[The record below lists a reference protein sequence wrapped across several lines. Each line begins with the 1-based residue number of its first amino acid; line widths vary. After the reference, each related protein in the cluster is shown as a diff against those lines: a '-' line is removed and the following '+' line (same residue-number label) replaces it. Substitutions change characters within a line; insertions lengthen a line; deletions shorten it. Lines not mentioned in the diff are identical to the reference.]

1 MSEVLGPESR
11 PEGRQSIPEGV
22 NMSHAS
28 NGKRKSLALLHIRNF
43 RFLWGGTILS
53 NAASWIQQIALNWLV
68 YNLTGSGTML
78 ATINMV
84 WAASSLVMIPFAG
97 VLIDCVNHRN
107 LLLVKNL
114 WLFAIA
120 LGLGL
125 ILLFGR
131 SHIYYLFIF
140 AFLGGLT
147 QTLDQT
153 LEQVAIFDLVPRAET
168 LNAEALIQIGWAI
181 TRSFGPAIGGFLIL
195 WFGPGG
201 NFLVQAG
208 AYALITITI
217 MQLQFPAQEFC
228 VIWGSPLENMRKGIR
243 YVMKERVTRT
253 FMLIGFI
260 LPLFTIP
267 IFTILPTIYAVKV
280 FHGGANV
287 LGILLGSIGVGG
299 IFGGVAT
306 ASLARL
312 ERQGLVQLVSLFLLS
327 LSIMAFAFSTKL
339 WVTIPLLS
347 LGGFFEAIF
356 LITNQT
362 LLQLSIPQGI
372 RGRVTSVLSLAAALS
387 LLGSLMAGAGSD
399 LLGGPKM
406 ITVVLAGIAAS
417 MAIFVLFASSTVR
430 NYRLSQGIASNATTK
445 PLE

>member
-1 MSEVLGPESR
+1 
-11 PEGRQSIPEGV
+11 
-22 NMSHAS
+22 
-28 NGKRKSLALLHIRNF
+28 
-43 RFLWGGTILS
+43 
-53 NAASWIQQIALNWLV
+53 
-68 YNLTGSGTML
+68 
-78 ATINMV
+78 
-84 WAASSLVMIPFAG
+84 
-97 VLIDCVNHRN
+97 
-107 LLLVKNL
+107 
-114 WLFAIA
+114 
-120 LGLGL
+120 
-125 ILLFGR
+125 
-131 SHIYYLFIF
+131 
-140 AFLGGLT
+140 
-147 QTLDQT
+147 
-153 LEQVAIFDLVPRAET
+153 
-168 LNAEALIQIGWAI
+168 
-181 TRSFGPAIGGFLIL
+181 
-195 WFGPGG
+195 
-201 NFLVQAG
+201 
-208 AYALITITI
+208 

-228 VIWGSPLENMRKGIR
+228 VVWGSPLQNMRKGIQ
-243 YVMKERVTRT
+243 YIMKERVTRT

-399 LLGGPKM
+399 LLGGRK
-406 ITVVLAGIAAS
+406 
-417 MAIFVLFASSTVR
+417 
-430 NYRLSQGIASNATTK
+430 
-445 PLE
+445 

>member
-1 MSEVLGPESR
+1 
-11 PEGRQSIPEGV
+11 
-22 NMSHAS
+22 
-28 NGKRKSLALLHIRNF
+28 
-43 RFLWGGTILS
+43 
-53 NAASWIQQIALNWLV
+53 
-68 YNLTGSGTML
+68 
-78 ATINMV
+78 
-84 WAASSLVMIPFAG
+84 
-97 VLIDCVNHRN
+97 
-107 LLLVKNL
+107 
-114 WLFAIA
+114 
-120 LGLGL
+120 
-125 ILLFGR
+125 
-131 SHIYYLFIF
+131 
-140 AFLGGLT
+140 
-147 QTLDQT
+147 
-153 LEQVAIFDLVPRAET
+153 
-168 LNAEALIQIGWAI
+168 
-181 TRSFGPAIGGFLIL
+181 
-195 WFGPGG
+195 
-201 NFLVQAG
+201 
-208 AYALITITI
+208 
-217 MQLQFPAQEFC
+217 
-228 VIWGSPLENMRKGIR
+228 
-243 YVMKERVTRT
+243 MKERVTRT

-299 IFGGVAT
+299 IFGGIAT

-339 WVTIPLLS
+339 WVVIPLLS

-387 LLGSLMAGAGSD
+387 LLGSLMAGVGSD

-406 ITVVLAGIAAS
+406 ITIVLAGIAAS

>member
-11 PEGRQSIPEGV
+11 PEGRQSIPEGA
-22 NMSHAS
+22 NSIG
-28 NGKRKSLALLHIRNF
+28 NGKSLVLLRIRNF

-78 ATINMV
+78 ATINMI

-168 LNAEALIQIGWAI
+168 LNAEALIQTGWAV

-195 WFGPGG
+195 WLGPGG

-208 AYALITITI
+208 AYALIAITI

-228 VIWGSPLENMRKGIR
+228 VVWGSPLQNMRKGIQ
-243 YVMKERVTRT
+243 YIMKERVTRT

-299 IFGGVAT
+299 IFGSVAT

-339 WVTIPLLS
+339 WVAIPLLS

-356 LITNQT
+356 LTTNQT

-372 RGRVTSVLSLAAALS
+372 RGRVTSVLSLAAGLS

-406 ITVVLAGIAAS
+406 ITLVLAGIAAC
-417 MAIFVLFASSTVR
+417 MAMFVLFASSTVR
-430 NYRLSQGIASNATTK
+430 NYRLSQGITSNATTT
-445 PLE
+445 PL